1 MTEIGTVLGG
11 RYRLGEPLGQG
22 GMARIFRATDTQ
34 LGREV
39 AVKLLRTEYLRDP
52 DFSSRFRQ
60 EAHNAAS
67 LGHPNVVTVYDYGED
82 PSGPYIVM
90 EYVDGEDLAAILRRS
105 GSLPAQQAARIA
117 AAVAH
122 ALEAAHARGIVH
134 RDVKPGNIIIGRDGR
149 VKVVDF
155 GIARAIAEAQ
165 MTLPGTT
172 LGSVHYFSPE
182 QARGEPATPESD
194 IYALGIVLFEMVTGE
209 RPWKGDSAA
218 SVALARLSGPTPD
231 PVLVRGSIPPDI
243 AAITRKAMARE
254 PEDRFVSAG
263 SMADALE
270 ATRNS
275 GGGLAAAAGVAG
287 AGGAAALRPGVARS
301 NPTVVSYPPDA
312 YAGRDPLPDPR
323 DRPVRDRALAAEE
336 AADGTSV
343 AVWVAGFIAIA
354 LLAGIAYL
362 VVQLLSSPAT
372 PVPTQVT
379 VPNFVGRT
387 IQDAT
392 READGLRITLK
403 QTPQVSDQP
412 VGTVLA
418 QAAPAGSFVTKG
430 SEVGVTVAAGVETVP
445 VPDLR
450 NRTESE
456 AVQLIADAGLR
467 IGLRTDAFDPAVPIG
482 QIVSQS
488 PSAGVVVAKA
498 TTIDYLVSKGPE
510 PTPTPPPTPA
520 PTVAPTPPPTPAP
533 TATPTPAPTAPPTP
547 APTATPTP
555 VAEVLPS

>member
-1 MTEIGTVLGG
+1 VRVTESGTVLGG
-11 RYRLGEPLGQG
+11 RYRLIAPLGQG

-39 AVKLLRTEYLRDP
+39 AVKLLRTEYLQDP

-60 EAHNAAS
+60 EAQNAAS

-90 EYVDGEDLAAILRRS
+90 EYVDGEDLAAIMRRS
-105 GSLPAQQAARIA
+105 GPLPAQQAARIA

-122 ALEAAHARGIVH
+122 ALDAAHARGIVH
-134 RDVKPGNIIIGRDGR
+134 RDVKPGNILIGRDGR

-194 IYALGIVLFEMVTGE
+194 IYSLGIVLFEMLTGQ
-209 RPWKGDSAA
+209 RPWEGDSAA
-218 SVALARLSGPTPD
+218 LVAVARLSGPTPD

-254 PEDRFVSAG
+254 PEDRFMSAG

-270 ATRNS
+270 ATRTS
-275 GGGLAAAAGVAG
+275 GGGAAVAAGVAG
-287 AGGAAALRPGVARS
+287 AAVVGAMRRGVAQS

-312 YAGRDPLPDPR
+312 YAGGAQSPDPG
-323 DRPVRDRALAAEE
+323 VSAGGAAALAADEK
-336 AADGTSV
+336 ADGTSP
-343 AVWVAGFIAIA
+343 AVWIAGFVAIA

-362 VVQLLSSPAT
+362 VFQLLSAPST
-372 PVPTQVT
+372 PPPTQVT

-387 IQDAT
+387 IEDAT
-392 READGLRITLK
+392 READGLGITLK
-403 QTPQVSDQP
+403 QTPQLSDQP

-418 QAAPAGSFVTKG
+418 QAAPAGSAVTKG

-456 AVQLIADAGLR
+456 AVQLISDAGLR
-467 IGLRTDAFDPAVPIG
+467 IGLRSDAFDPAVPVG

-498 TTIDYLVSKGPE
+498 TTIDYVVSKGPE
-510 PTPTPPPTPA
+510 PTPTPSPTPT

-533 TATPTPAPTAPPTP
+533 TAPPTPAPTLPPTP
-547 APTATPTP
+547 APTATPSP
-555 VAEVLPS
+555 VPS